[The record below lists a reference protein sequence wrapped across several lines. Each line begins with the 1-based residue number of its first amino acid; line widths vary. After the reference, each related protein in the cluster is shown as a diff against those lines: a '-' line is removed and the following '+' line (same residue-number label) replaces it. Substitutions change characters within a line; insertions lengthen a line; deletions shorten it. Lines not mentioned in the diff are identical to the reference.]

1 MGWGV
6 GGQARP
12 GDTGY
17 MFGLYPKNIP
27 SEEKPLKGMG
37 KEGCWLDLYFKIVNC
52 QIPKLEKKK
61 VELILKPSYFLKKQ
75 PAIDSL

>member
-37 KEGCWLDLYFKIVNC
+37 KEGC
-52 QIPKLEKKK
+52 
-61 VELILKPSYFLKKQ
+61 
-75 PAIDSL
+75 